1 MPALY
6 VYAIVAADHP
16 CDISGLVAVGEPAG
30 PLRRIDGSDG
40 RLAAVVSDA
49 PDDLR
54 AKRRDLLRHEDVL
67 EALGRKGTVLPMRF
81 GVVSPDESTF
91 LESLRRD
98 SERYLQLVS
107 ELADRVEFNVKAFP
121 DEDTMIA
128 SSATEAAVKKAR
140 DKARRH
146 PTYDAQVRLG
156 QLVAD
161 AIEVRHRSCADRV
174 LGHLRPLAVQSA
186 PATPVKGCALNAA
199 FLVEEEAV
207 KRFTA
212 AVDQLQ
218 EESGSSVVL
227 QLTGPLPP
235 YSFVGTGS

>member
-6 VYAIVAADHP
+6 VYGIVAADHP
-16 CDISGLVAVGEPAG
+16 CEISGLEAVGEAARPVQ
-30 PLRRIDGSDG
+30 RIDDSDG

-54 AKRRDLLRHEDVL
+54 AKRRDLLRHEEVL
-67 EALGRKGTVLPMRF
+67 EVLGRQGTVLPMRF
-81 GVVSPDESTF
+81 GVVSPDQSTF
-91 LESLRRD
+91 LENLRRD
-98 SERYLQLVS
+98 GDRYLQLMD

-121 DEDTMIA
+121 DEDTMVA
-128 SSATEAAVKKAR
+128 SSASEAAVKKAR
-140 DKARRH
+140 DEVRRH

-156 QLVAD
+156 QVVAD
-161 AIEVRHRSCADRV
+161 VVEVRHRSCADRV
-174 LGHLRPLAVQSA
+174 LRRLRPMAVQSA

-199 FLVEEEAV
+199 FLVDQEAV
-207 KRFTA
+207 NRFTT

-218 EESGSSVVL
+218 EESGADVVL

-235 YSFVGTGS
+235 YSFVETGG